1 MTRPIPPIR
10 EHMTASPHS
19 IGFDQPCSSAYA
31 ALKKHDIR
39 HLPVLQ
45 GGALVGVIS
54 DRDLYMLETL
64 KDVDTGKLSVEEAM
78 STAVYAVSP
87 ETPLDEVLTTM
98 ADRKYGSAVVMTGA
112 QVVGIFT
119 TVDVCRAFAAL
130 LKSS

>member
-1 MTRPIPPIR
+1 
-10 EHMTASPHS
+10 MTASPYS

-98 ADRKYGSAVVMTGA
+98 ADRKYGSAVVMNGA

-119 TVDVCRAFAAL
+119 TVDVCRAFADL